1 MNETFEKIK
10 AWVMGNPYL
19 AAGAALLGILLFFP
33 KLLRLGTTRRR
44 RRRPVTYRRPVTR
57 RRRMAAPVARRRTKR
72 NYAKGGAR
80 KKPWQI
86 KGSLAARRYMAK
98 IRRKR

>member
-1 MNETFEKIK
+1 MNEYFEKIM
-10 AWVMGNPYL
+10 AWIKSNVWLSAGIGLL
-19 AAGAALLGILLFFP
+19 AILLFFP
-33 KLLRLGTTRRR
+33 KLLIGTTRRR
-44 RRRPVTYRRPVTR
+44 RRYVRPTATR
-57 RRRMAAPVARRRTKR
+57 RRRRINKPSAPRRRTKR
-72 NYAKGGAR
+72 NYAKGGAK